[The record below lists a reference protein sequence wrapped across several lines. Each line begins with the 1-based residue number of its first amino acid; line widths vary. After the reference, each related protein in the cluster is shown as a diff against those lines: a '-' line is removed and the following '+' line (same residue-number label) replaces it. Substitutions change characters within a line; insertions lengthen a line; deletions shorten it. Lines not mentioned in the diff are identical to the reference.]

1 MRHIFVYIYII
12 GITAI
17 MPLSAA
23 GHVGYDSDVNDN
35 SPAGG
40 SPSSSLS
47 LARKT
52 RSGIIVLGSGKDVRA
67 FEPYG
72 GGHDNGEKYANAVNR
87 YKQAFGSDVN
97 VYCMV
102 IPTAV
107 EYYCPDSIRSWTHDE
122 RSAIDGIFSHLSD
135 SVVKVDIYD
144 VLAAHKRRT
153 FIPVQT
159 TIGLHWAHIMRQDV
173 LPVRQVWRSAIYL
186 RMTAL

>member
-87 YKQAFGSDVN
+87 YKQAFGNDVN

-107 EYYCPDSIRSWTHDE
+107 EYY
-122 RSAIDGIFSHLSD
+122 
-135 SVVKVDIYD
+135 
-144 VLAAHKRRT
+144 
-153 FIPVQT
+153 
-159 TIGLHWAHIMRQDV
+159 
-173 LPVRQVWRSAIYL
+173 
-186 RMTAL
+186 